1 MRDVLVYSL
10 LRLAILAGVWWLLY
24 TLTSF
29 GFYLSG
35 ILAALIALLLSILVL
50 RRPRNQ
56 AAERWQ
62 RADERRRARKGEKHD
77 EDADEEDALMDAE
90 VESTPAPDDED
101 TAGKADEQTASATR
115 RRGDASR

>member
-24 TLTSF
+24 SLTSF

-35 ILAALIALLLSILVL
+35 LLAALIALLVSILAL

-56 AAERWQ
+56 AAERWR
-62 RADERRRARKGEKHD
+62 RADERRRARRGEQHD
-77 EDADEEDALMDAE
+77 EDADEEDALMDADSE
-90 VESTPAPDDED
+90 DLLMDAPAHAHEAPETQQRPADD
-101 TAGKADEQTASATR
+101 AR
-115 RRGDASR
+115 R

>member
-24 TLTSF
+24 ALTPF

-35 ILAALIALLLSILVL
+35 ILAALIALLVSILVL
-50 RRPRNQ
+50 RRPRSQ

-62 RADERRRARKGEKHD
+62 RADERRRARRGEKRD
-77 EDADEEDALMDAE
+77 EDADEEDAVVDADSE
-90 VESTPAPDDED
+90 GPLVDAHAHEESESQRHPA
-101 TAGKADEQTASATR
+101 
-115 RRGDASR
+115 GDAHR